1 METTIKPISNLVGTA
16 LKELPQTLPVAN
28 SEDHAHVCCICGA
41 VIILT
46 KDDLRRFENS
56 ANLKCGNCSEFKDR
70 ADAEAYEQ
78 AKADALERRL
88 ELIPAAF
95 LKTDREKL
103 PQPEKLDAA
112 LRWNFGDK
120 GLLLFGPSGSGKSRV
135 AWEVIKREVERGR
148 SFQFVTAFSLAQ
160 YPSLIMAGD
169 GIAME
174 FADRL
179 ARCDLLFLDDV
190 FKAKPTE
197 RVEELLFAVVDERG
211 MWGRPCIITLN
222 DTGETLSSRLSTD
235 RGPALIRRLRE
246 YCEPIPF
253 K

>member
-1 METTIKPISNLVGTA
+1 MVATA
-16 LKELPQTLPVAN
+16 LKELPQTIPAAN
-28 SEDHAHVCCICGA
+28 SENHAHVCCICGS
-41 VIILT
+41 VIILA
-46 KDDLRRFENS
+46 KDDPRRFENS
-56 ANLKCGNCSEFKDR
+56 ANLKCAQCSELQESL
-70 ADAEAYEQ
+70 DAKAYEQ
-78 AKADALERRL
+78 AKADALERKL

-112 LRWNFGDK
+112 LRWKFGDK

-135 AWEVIKREVERGR
+135 AWEVIKREVEKGR
-148 SFQFVTAFSLAQ
+148 NFQFVTAFSLAQ

-174 FADRL
+174 FAGRL
-179 ARCDLLFLDDV
+179 AKADLLFLDDV

-197 RVEELLFAVVDERG
+197 RVEELLFAVIDERG

-222 DTGETLSSRLSTD
+222 DTGDTLSSRLSTD